1 MAADGSIVV
10 VTDIDDKQAQVEL
23 NRLAKKIDG
32 LNEKI
37 KQSQNARMPLLEQSE
52 QLAVQ
57 LDVAKAKLAEMQAA
71 SAGTYSAQQITGQK
85 ETVKSLQAQWNAVQR
100 QVEGYDR
107 SIAKSTADLEAAEV
121 KAGELSA
128 QLAIAGE
135 SGAKAWKKTTDG
147 AKKAETSFEKLRNRI
162 AGIAKQ
168 VFVFSVLSSA
178 LGGLRRWL
186 SSAVQSNEQAAEAVA
201 RLKGALLTLAQP
213 LLEVVIP
220 AFVTFVNILTAI
232 VTKIASLVSG
242 LFGKTLQQSKDA
254 AKGLYGE
261 QKALK
266 GVGSAAKKA
275 EKNLASFDEVQKLSN
290 DGNDSSSFGGG
301 TGGGGVGTDFNSIVA
316 DSLDS
321 IAELLIGAA
330 LVALG
335 AILLFTGANIL
346 LGLGMIIAGAAMVW
360 DAATDDSGAVAKWI
374 QEHTKEVT
382 TALLISGSVALV
394 LGILLLF
401 THHILIGIGLII
413 AGIALFA
420 SEAAINKDGISK
432 WIKNHMEEIANILVE
447 VSVIAFVIGV
457 LMLIVGNV
465 LIGIGLILTGIALF
479 ASAAGLGEGKNLENF
494 IKTHMQT
501 IADTLMV
508 FAAFALVVG
517 VVLLLCSQIAAGI
530 GAIIL
535 GVSLFATGAAN
546 SANLSKWIQ
555 EHLEEVT
562 GVLVGLSVVAFV
574 LGVVLLISGHI
585 LIGIGALLLGIGL
598 LASAIALNSDSVS
611 QWIEQNI
618 NKIYGVVAGLSA
630 ALLVIGILLCFVNLP
645 LGISLI
651 LLGAVGLFPVA
662 AMNWDAI
669 LNKLKEVWDKIKEWF
684 DTNVKPKLTL
694 SYWQEKFS
702 TIGEALKQ
710 KIKDGINAAIAL
722 FNKFIDFVN
731 DKLNISW
738 GSVSLFGAEVIPSGS
753 FQLLTIPHIPA
764 LAQGAVIPPNREFL
778 AVLGDQKQG
787 TNVEAPLAT
796 IEQAFRNVMAEQGNS
811 RSITIVMEIDRR
823 EFGRAVYR
831 FGNEEAQRVGVK
843 LGGVD

>member
-37 KQSQNARMPLLEQSE
+37 KQSQNARMPLLEQSK
-52 QLAVQ
+52 QLAAH

-85 ETVKSLQAQWNAVQR
+85 ETVKSLQAQWNDVQR

-107 SIAKSTADLEAAEV
+107 SIAKSTADLEAAEG

-128 QLAIAGE
+128 QLANAGE
-135 SGAKAWKKTTDG
+135 SGANAGEETTDG
-147 AKKAETSFEKLRNRI
+147 AKKAATSFENLRNRI

-186 SSAVQSNEQAAEAVA
+186 SSAVQSNEQATAAVA

-266 GVGSAAKKA
+266 GVGSAAGKA
-275 EKNLASFDEVQKLSN
+275 SKQLAAFDEVNKLSAESAGTA
-290 DGNDSSSFGGG
+290 DGGYGGNGASGTSSFSPIDMDE
-301 TGGGGVGTDFNSIVA
+301 TIV
-316 DSLDS
+316 DHILDVVL
-321 IAELLIGAA
+321 AIGAA
-330 LVALG
+330 LLTWKIASHFTDELSTSIGLAMAVGGAVLFVTGLLDAWSTGIDFSNLIEMLGGLALA
-335 AILLFTGANIL
+335 AI
-346 LGLGMIIAGAAMVW
+346 GLGVAFGPVAAGIALVVGGL
-360 DAATDDSGAVAKWI
+360 S
-374 QEHTKEVT
+374 
-382 TALLISGSVALV
+382 LLV
-394 LGILLLF
+394 LGIKDAMENGMNWANTLLMIGGILATGLGLALITGSFIPLF
-401 THHILIGIGLII
+401 IAAI
-413 AGIALFA
+413 AG
-420 SEAAINKDGISK
+420 
-432 WIKNHMEEIANILVE
+432 
-447 VSVIAFVIGV
+447 
-457 LMLIVGNV
+457 
-465 LIGIGLILTGIALF
+465 
-479 ASAAGLGEGKNLENF
+479 
-494 IKTHMQT
+494 
-501 IADTLMV
+501 
-508 FAAFALVVG
+508 
-517 VVLLLCSQIAAGI
+517 
-530 GAIIL
+530 
-535 GVSLFATGAAN
+535 
-546 SANLSKWIQ
+546 
-555 EHLEEVT
+555 
-562 GVLVGLSVVAFV
+562 
-574 LGVVLLISGHI
+574 
-585 LIGIGALLLGIGL
+585 GL
-598 LASAIALNSDSVS
+598 LALVMFTGHGEELMN
-611 QWIEQNI
+611 
-618 NKIYGVVAGLSA
+618 GLRD
-630 ALLVIGILLCFVNLP
+630 IFG
-645 LGISLI
+645 G
-651 LLGAVGLFPVA
+651 
-662 AMNWDAI
+662 
-669 LNKLKEVWDKIKEWF
+669 
-684 DTNVKPKLTL
+684 
-694 SYWQEKFS
+694 
-702 TIGEALKQ
+702 
-710 KIKDGINAAIAL
+710 
-722 FNKFIDFVN
+722 FIDFITGIFSGDWEKAFAGLERMGEGFREVWVTIVQSIRDAWDMLVN
-731 DKLNISW
+731 WIDEKTNGQFHQIFETIGQYISGMYESLKTILSGVIEFISGVFTFDFGRAWEGVKNIFVGIINAIITAFEGFINLMISGINILTQKISSITIDIPDWVPLVGGESW
-738 GSVSLFGAEVIPSGS
+738 GVKIPP
-753 FQLLTIPHIPA
+753 IPLVTLERIPA

-843 LGGVD
+843 LGGVG